1 MVKRGLGYPAPMF
14 PPRSPLLG
22 ASLCLLLMSLAPPVQ
37 ADFASTPQQ
46 QLQRMDSDG
55 NGRIDAGEYRAWLSR
70 GFRAMDRNGDGQ
82 LQAEE
87 LPPGTRFRQG
97 QALSLSQ
104 HQARLDARFALQ
116 DRNGDG
122 FLDAQELAAP
132 PAAK

>member
-1 MVKRGLGYPAPMF
+1 MVKRGLGYAPNMNRLQLALPA
-14 PPRSPLLG
+14 
-22 ASLCLLLMSLAPPVQ
+22 ASLSLLLMILALPVQ

-82 LQAEE
+82 LQPEE

-97 QALSLSQ
+97 QALSLAQ

-132 PAAK
+132 PATK